1 MFVGLS
7 GNHGTISEE
16 TRRFEK
22 NFYIYIWITDKTED
36 SRFKMMYEIAYACEN
51 ENMCEIKEVVI
62 LVQEQE
68 ENTVEE
74 QHVH

>member
-1 MFVGLS
+1 M
-7 GNHGTISEE
+7 SEE
-16 TRRFEK
+16 KRRFEE

-36 SRFKMMYEIAYACEN
+36 SRFKMMYKIAYAHEN

-62 LVQEQE
+62 LLQEQE
-68 ENTVEE
+68 EYTVEE